1 VNIDIKPHAVQAG
14 VAVNPQIKNI
24 IAIASGKGGVGKSTV
39 TANLALALSAQG
51 ARVGILDADI
61 YGPSQP
67 LMLGLSGKPEIIDNK
82 MQPLQAYGL
91 QVMSIGFLVNTN
103 DAMIWRGPM
112 VSGALMQL
120 LNDTAWQGLDYLLLD
135 LPPGTGDIQLTMAQK
150 IPVAAAI
157 LVTTP
162 QDLALLDV
170 ARAHAMFAK
179 VNIPVLGVIENM
191 SGHICSACGHHEAI
205 FGEGG
210 AKTWAATHQLPLLG
224 QLPLDMQIRTQA
236 DLGKPIVAAE
246 PHHPITQKYQ
256 DIARM
261 VMSGLSLQKR
271 SFAHILPK
279 IVVESPKS

>member
-1 VNIDIKPHAVQAG
+1 MHNPIKARAVQTG
-14 VAVNPQIKNI
+14 ITPIPGIKNI

-39 TANLALALSAQG
+39 TANIALALAAQG

-67 LMLGLSGKPEIIDNK
+67 LLLGLSGKPQIVDNK
-82 MQPLQAYGL
+82 MQPMNAYGL
-91 QVMSIGFLVNTN
+91 QVMSIGFLV
-103 DAMIWRGPM
+103 DEKAAMIWRGPM

-120 LNDTAWQGLDYLLLD
+120 LNDTKWDALDYLLLD

-150 IPVAAAI
+150 IPVSGAV

-170 ARAHAMFAK
+170 ERAQQMFAK
-179 VNIPVLGVIENM
+179 VQVPVLGVIENM
-191 SGHICSACGHHEAI
+191 SGHTCSACGHHEAI

-210 AKTWAATHQLPLLG
+210 AAHFAKAHELLVLG
-224 QLPLDMQIRTQA
+224 QVPLNMSIREQA
-236 DLGKPIVAAE
+236 DAGQPIVIAQ
-246 PHHPITQKYQ
+246 PQSMITQIYVE
-256 DIARM
+256 IAEQIAKQ
-261 VMSGLSLQKR
+261 LSLQKP

-279 IVVESPKS
+279 VVVEQK

>member
-1 VNIDIKPHAVQAG
+1 MMSNTIKAHAVQPGLAMIPG
-14 VAVNPQIKNI
+14 VKNI

-39 TANLALALSAQG
+39 TANLALALAAQG

-67 LMLGLSGKPEIIDNK
+67 LLLGLSGKPDIIDNK
-82 MQPLQAYGL
+82 MQPLIAYGM
-91 QVMSIGFLVNTN
+91 QVMSIGFLVDTSA
-103 DAMIWRGPM
+103 AMIWRGPM

-120 LNDTAWQGLDYLLLD
+120 LNDTHWQDLDYLLLD

-150 IPVAAAI
+150 IPVSSAV

-170 ARAHAMFAK
+170 ERAQHMFVK
-179 VNIPVLGVIENM
+179 VNVPVLGVIENM
-191 SGHICSACGHHEAI
+191 SGYTCASCGHHEAI

-210 AKTWAATHQLPLLG
+210 AQRFANTHELPLLG
-224 QLPLDMQIRTQA
+224 QLPLDIQIREQA
-236 DLGKPIVAAE
+236 DAGKPIVVAQ
-246 PHHPITQKYQ
+246 PQHKITALYLE
-256 DIARM
+256 IAKAIATR
-261 VMSGLSLQKR
+261 LSLQKR

-279 IVVESPKS
+279 VVVEKK

>member
-1 VNIDIKPHAVQAG
+1 MHIPG
-14 VAVNPQIKNI
+14 VKTI

-39 TANLALALSAQG
+39 TTNVALALQAQG

-67 LMLGLSGKPEIIDNK
+67 HLLGLSGKPEIINNK

-91 QVMSIGFLVNTN
+91 QVMSIGFLV
-103 DAMIWRGPM
+103 DESAAMIWRGPM

-120 LNDTAWQGLDYLLLD
+120 LNDTAWDKLDYLLLD

-150 IPVAAAI
+150 IPVNAAV

-170 ARAHAMFAK
+170 LRAQQMFNK
-179 VNIPVLGVIENM
+179 VNVPVLGVIENM
-191 SGHICSACGHHEAI
+191 SGHTCSACGHHEAI

-210 AKTWAATHQLPLLG
+210 AAEFAKNHALTLLG
-224 QLPLDMQIRTQA
+224 KVPLDIHIREAA
-236 DLGKPIVAAE
+236 DAGKPVVM
-246 PHHPITQKYQ
+246 PIYLEISQQIKAQ
-256 DIARM
+256 LA
-261 VMSGLSLQKR
+261 LQKP

-279 IVVESPKS
+279 VVVEHKKG

>member
-1 VNIDIKPHAVQAG
+1 MDSIKPHAVQPG
-14 VAVNPQIKNI
+14 VAPIPQIKNI

-39 TANLALALSAQG
+39 TANLALALHAQG

-82 MQPLQAYGL
+82 MLPLKAYGL
-91 QVMSIGFLVNTN
+91 QVMSIGFLV
-103 DAMIWRGPM
+103 DEKAAMIWRGPM

-120 LNDTAWQGLDYLLLD
+120 LNDTAWQALDYLLLD

-150 IPVAAAI
+150 IPVSAAI

-170 ARAHAMFAK
+170 ERAYAMFAK
-179 VNIPVLGVIENM
+179 VNVPVLGVIENM
-191 SGHICSACGHHEAI
+191 SGYTCSACGHHEAI

-210 AKTWAATHQLPLLG
+210 AAHLAAHHPLPLLG
-224 QLPLDMQIRTQA
+224 QLPLHISVREHADSGQPLVSAQPLHPVTQIYLA
-236 DLGKPIVAAE
+236 
-246 PHHPITQKYQ
+246 
-256 DIARM
+256 IAQQVRER
-261 VMSGLSLQKR
+261 LALQKR

-279 IVVESPKS
+279 VVVERKQGD